1 MYYSMKFYRAS
12 SHVKGLKFSDVSGTD
27 SVPETLENY
36 NILTRLLARKNF
48 VEFCRRENIKIY
60 YIYIFFFCFINLLY
74 QVVLSFAPTLLMT
87 AVPYE
92 TFRNR

>member
-60 YIYIFFFCFINLLY
+60 IYIFFFFFL
-74 QVVLSFAPTLLMT
+74 
-87 AVPYE
+87 
-92 TFRNR
+92 